1 MTDLVVWPPRLTAE
15 ELSRMTDAQ
24 IAAEKRR
31 RAHNLVE
38 RHRREAI
45 NRGFVDL
52 EALLSSSDT
61 ARRLNGEAKIRGGD
75 QEEDDMP
82 TSAKKGK
89 KSKKNNKKTSGGG
102 MCKETILQTALAL
115 IQ

>member
-1 MTDLVVWPPRLTAE
+1 
-15 ELSRMTDAQ
+15 MTDAQ
-24 IAAEKRR
+24 IATEKRR

-45 NRGFVDL
+45 NKGFVEL

-61 ARRLNGEAKIRGGD
+61 ARRLIQEAKMRDGGD
-75 QEEDDMP
+75 DDDDMP

-102 MCKETILQTALAL
+102 MCKETILQSFGSATVSGKSRLL
-115 IQ
+115 RLSG

>member
-1 MTDLVVWPPRLTAE
+1 MTDT
-15 ELSRMTDAQ
+15 Q

-61 ARRLNGEAKIRGGD
+61 ARRLIGEAKNRGGD
-75 QEEDDMP
+75 QDEEEMP
-82 TSAKKGK
+82 TSAKKGR

-102 MCKETILQTALAL
+102 MCKETILQSALGL
-115 IQ
+115 LQ